1 MQIKFDS
8 DGEVMDIC
16 LYKSKW
22 SFKVIAKKLEIKRK
36 PLVHTT
42 LSGRSVKTVAK
53 PTCKVFGCS
62 AGVEND
68 GLCRPHYTEVSRK
81 MAILVPSR
89 GSSAGDACAASAAG
103 AARIGCDNKS
113 DSKESEAASLHSSAS
128 SRIRKK
134 RKANINPGSQLREI
148 ARKVALTQPCPPSK
162 KREPPLKKKKPLQ
175 LVRKDVLAALI
186 EKRGGLNQYITHSQ
200 DKTGIQMEL
209 LRVFNTETGLNE
221 DYEWLKSQLRENARK
236 VALSVQ

>member
-89 GSSAGDACAASAAG
+89 GSSAGAACAASAAG
-103 AARIGCDNKS
+103 AARIGCDDKS

-134 RKANINPGSQLREI
+134 RKA
-148 ARKVALTQPCPPSK
+148 
-162 KREPPLKKKKPLQ
+162 
-175 LVRKDVLAALI
+175 RKDVLAALI

>member
-89 GSSAGDACAASAAG
+89 GSSAGAACAASAAG

-148 ARKVALTQPCPPSK
+148 ARKVALTQPLPSK
-162 KREPPLKKKKPLQ
+162 QKKR
-175 LVRKDVLAALI
+175 AAVEE
-186 EKRGGLNQYITHSQ
+186 EKAIAIGSKRC
-200 DKTGIQMEL
+200 
-209 LRVFNTETGLNE
+209 
-221 DYEWLKSQLRENARK
+221 ARC
-236 VALSVQ
+236 SD